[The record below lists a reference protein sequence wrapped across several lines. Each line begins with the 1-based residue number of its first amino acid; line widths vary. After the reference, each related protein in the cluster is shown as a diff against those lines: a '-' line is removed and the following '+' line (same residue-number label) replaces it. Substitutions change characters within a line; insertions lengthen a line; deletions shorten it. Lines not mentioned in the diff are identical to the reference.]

1 MFKVGE
7 TVIYGSQGV
16 CKIAEITQKDIG
28 GTIRSYYCLKP
39 LYQSN
44 NTVFVPTDNKK
55 LTDKMKRVLSAD
67 ETKELICAIPD
78 EKTVWIEDDVERS
91 KKYREI
97 LSSGDR
103 YAIIRVIK
111 TLYLKRS
118 QQQKC
123 GRRLHRNDEII
134 LAEAEN
140 ILHGELASVLNIP
153 PEQVIPFLTNEIEKQ
168 KRPTD
173 S

>member
-1 MFKVGE
+1 MFKAGE
-7 TVIYGSQGV
+7 AVIYGTQGV
-16 CKIAEITQKDIG
+16 CKITEITEKDIG
-28 GTIRSYYCLKP
+28 GKVRNYYCLKP

-55 LTDKMKRVLSAD
+55 LTDKMKRILSAD

-78 EKTVWIEDDVERS
+78 EKTVWIEDDAKRNE
-91 KKYREI
+91 KYREI

-111 TLYLKRS
+111 TLYQKRAER
-118 QQQKC
+118 QKC
-123 GRRLHRNDEII
+123 GRRLHHNDEAI
-134 LAEAEN
+134 LADAEN

-168 KRPTD
+168 KRSTD
-173 S
+173 T